1 MFTGIIT
8 GVGRIVASHDLGSS
22 LQHGKRLTIV
32 CPPSYLDDVG
42 LGDSIALNGACM
54 TVTRLDLPH
63 QQFSIDISA
72 ESLARTTGLRLDA
85 QVNLEKALRAG
96 DRLGG
101 HIVSGHVDGV
111 GTVSHFAQVGESWEL
126 RLQAPAELARYLAYK
141 GSITVNGV
149 SLTVNRVADNAQR
162 LRDQHQPDSAH
173 RAEHHPGPLQAGS
186 RRQPRNRYRGPL
198 RRAHARAP
206 AHHPAESSVMSTA
219 RPVAISPVEDI
230 VADMR
235 AGRMV
240 ILVDE
245 EDRENEGDLVL
256 AADHVTPEAI
266 NFMARFGRGLICLTL
281 TRERCEYL
289 RLPPMAA
296 RNGTV
301 YSTAFTVSIEA
312 ASGVTTGISAADRA
326 RTVQAAVAL
335 ECPPEDLVQ
344 PGHIFPLQAVDGG
357 VLMRAGHTEAGC
369 DLAAMAG
376 CSPAAVICEIMKDDG
391 TMARLPDLQLFAA
404 EHGLKI
410 GTIADLIKYRSHTES
425 LIEKVGT
432 RTLNTAFGEFTA
444 HAYRDKPSQGVHL
457 ALVRGQWSA
466 QDAVLARVHEPL
478 SVLDALEVGR
488 SMHSWSLDACLS
500 RIAADGRGVVVLLN
514 CGESAEQLL
523 AQFEGTARA
532 SHAPERGRMD
542 LRTYGV
548 GAQILR
554 DCGVHKMNLMGN
566 PRRMPSM
573 VGYGLEVAGYI
584 QK

>member
-1 MFTGIIT
+1 
-8 GVGRIVASHDLGSS
+8 
-22 LQHGKRLTIV
+22 
-32 CPPSYLDDVG
+32 
-42 LGDSIALNGACM
+42 
-54 TVTRLDLPH
+54 
-63 QQFSIDISA
+63 
-72 ESLARTTGLRLDA
+72 
-85 QVNLEKALRAG
+85 
-96 DRLGG
+96 
-101 HIVSGHVDGV
+101 
-111 GTVSHFAQVGESWEL
+111 
-126 RLQAPAELARYLAYK
+126 
-141 GSITVNGV
+141 
-149 SLTVNRVADNAQR
+149 
-162 LRDQHQPDSAH
+162 
-173 RAEHHPGPLQAGS
+173 
-186 RRQPRNRYRGPL
+186 
-198 RRAHARAP
+198 
-206 AHHPAESSVMSTA
+206 MSTA
-219 RPVAISPVEDI
+219 NPVAISPVEDI
-230 VADMR
+230 VAEMR

-256 AADHVTPEAI
+256 AADHVSADAI

-312 ASGVTTGISAADRA
+312 AEGVTTGISAADRA
-326 RTVQAAVAL
+326 RTVQAAVNPQAR
-335 ECPPEDLVQ
+335 PQDLVQ

-410 GTIADLIKYRSHTES
+410 GTIADLIEHRSRTES
-425 LIEKVGT
+425 LVEKVGT
-432 RTLNTAFGEFTA
+432 HPIRTAAGEFTL

-457 ALVRGQWSA
+457 ALVKGQWSA
-466 QDAVLARVHEPL
+466 ADTVPVRVHEPL
-478 SVLDALEVGR
+478 SVLDVLEVGR
-488 SMHSWSLDACLS
+488 AMHSWSLDAALA
-500 RIAADGRGVVVLLN
+500 RIAAEGRGVVVLLN

-542 LRTYGV
+542 LRSYGI

-554 DCGVHKMNLMGN
+554 ECGVHRMHLLGN

-573 VGYGLEVAGYI
+573 AGYGLEIAGYLTP
-584 QK
+584 

>member
-1 MFTGIIT
+1 
-8 GVGRIVASHDLGSS
+8 
-22 LQHGKRLTIV
+22 
-32 CPPSYLDDVG
+32 
-42 LGDSIALNGACM
+42 
-54 TVTRLDLPH
+54 
-63 QQFSIDISA
+63 
-72 ESLARTTGLRLDA
+72 
-85 QVNLEKALRAG
+85 
-96 DRLGG
+96 
-101 HIVSGHVDGV
+101 
-111 GTVSHFAQVGESWEL
+111 
-126 RLQAPAELARYLAYK
+126 
-141 GSITVNGV
+141 
-149 SLTVNRVADNAQR
+149 
-162 LRDQHQPDSAH
+162 
-173 RAEHHPGPLQAGS
+173 
-186 RRQPRNRYRGPL
+186 
-198 RRAHARAP
+198 
-206 AHHPAESSVMSTA
+206 MSTPTPVT
-219 RPVAISPVEDI
+219 PVAISPVEDI
-230 VADMR
+230 VAEMR

-256 AADHVTPEAI
+256 PADHVTPEAI

-312 ASGVTTGISAADRA
+312 AVGVTTGISAADRA
-326 RTVQAAVAL
+326 RTVQAAVA
-335 ECPPEDLVQ
+335 PNARPEDLVQ

-376 CSPAAVICEIMKDDG
+376 CSPSAVICEIMKDDG

-410 GTIADLIKYRSHTES
+410 GTIADLIKYRSHNES

-444 HAYRDKPSQGVHL
+444 HAFRDKPSQGVHL
-457 ALVRGQWSA
+457 ALVKGQWSPT
-466 QDAVLARVHEPL
+466 DTVLARVHEPL
-478 SVLDALEVGR
+478 SVLDALEVNR
-488 SMHSWSLDACLS
+488 AMHSWSLDACLS
-500 RIAADGRGVVVLLN
+500 RINTEGRGVVVLLN

-532 SHAPERGRMD
+532 SHGPEHGRMD

-566 PRRMPSM
+566 PRRLPSM
-573 VGYGLEVAGYI
+573 MGYGLEVVGYVT
-584 QK
+584 K